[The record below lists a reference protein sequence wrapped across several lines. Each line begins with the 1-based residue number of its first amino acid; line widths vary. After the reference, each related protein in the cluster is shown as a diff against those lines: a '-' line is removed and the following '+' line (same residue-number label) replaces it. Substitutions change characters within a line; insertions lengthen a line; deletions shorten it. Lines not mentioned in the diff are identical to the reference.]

1 MSQIST
7 EEIAHLARLASIELP
22 FEKIAQMAE
31 EISVILAHVR
41 TLDTIPTEG
50 VTPTY
55 QISGLMNVTR
65 EDAIVD
71 YEVSRDAL
79 LQNAHASQDG
89 SIKVER
95 VL

>member
-22 FEKIAQMAE
+22 PEKMAKMAE
-31 EISVILAHVR
+31 EISVILEHVR

-50 VTPTY
+50 VDPTY

-65 EDAIVD
+65 EDEIID
-71 YEVSRDAL
+71 YGVSQEVL
-79 LQNAHASQDG
+79 LQNAHASQNG